1 MRLEFL
7 VQLYFRV
14 LLCAMSYLISL
25 STPELGG
32 SSLSLTT
39 GNYDLTVALNG
50 LHHTGVKV
58 SLSNSQ
64 KKATEHTSQNTEP
77 QLVNALFGTI

>member
-1 MRLEFL
+1 MCH
-7 VQLYFRV
+7 V
-14 LLCAMSYLISL
+14 LLDIIKHT
-25 STPELGG
+25 STGGG